1 MPRVRDARAYETLR
15 ARVGRAQHG
24 ELLHAGLELLDE
36 LVLAIAC
43 HVELS
48 LDT

>member
-1 MPRVRDARAYETLR
+1 MPRVRDARAYLTLQTR
-15 ARVGRAQHG
+15 AGRAQHG
-24 ELLHAGLELLDE
+24 ELLHAGLELFDG
-36 LVLAIAC
+36 LVLAITF